1 MRKILSYLFPISIKK
16 YVTPFNTIEIQLHN
30 GKYILDSKTVNYSY
44 GNLELIL
51 EKALRFIGFS
61 TIKTYNN
68 TLVLGVAGGSVIATL
83 YDKIKYKGKIVAVDL
98 DKEMLHLA
106 SDFFLLNKHKNCTF
120 INLDAYDFCKQT
132 KEEFNLVIVDLFLDD
147 LMPSF
152 IFTEEFNNELKR
164 IVAPNGTILINTMF
178 NDKVKAKKQVTK
190 IESFYPKNK
199 YKTTVLEKVLGTND
213 VLVIKTLP

>member
-1 MRKILSYLFPISIKK
+1 MRKILSYIFPISIKK
-16 YVTPFNTIEIQLHN
+16 YVTPFNTIEIQLYN

-61 TIKTYNN
+61 TIKTHNN
-68 TLVLGVAGGSVIATL
+68 TLILGVAGGSVIATL
-83 YDKIKYKGKIVAVDL
+83 YDKIKYKGKTVAVDL

-106 SDFFLLNKHKNCTF
+106 SDFFLLNKYKNCTF

-152 IFTEEFNNELKR
+152 IFREEFNNELK
-164 IVAPNGTILINTMF
+164 IILAPNGTIVINTMF
-178 NDKVKAKKQVTK
+178 SDKVKAKKQLTK

-199 YKTTVLEKVLGTND
+199 YETTVLEKVLGTND